1 MTIQTCNKCLI
12 QKSLDQF
19 YLNPSKLSHRKKC
32 KKCFNDELRD
42 WTKAHPEH
50 HNAKVKEWNR
60 KNPEKFK
67 EINQRNYKKQNE
79 KRDKVKE
86 KVLND
91 YPCLV
96 CGENEQILLDFHH
109 LDPTVKEN
117 SPSSHSL
124 TWRKMLKEI
133 SKCVV
138 LCCKCHRRYHAG
150 KIQLPE
156 PLIPID
162 VSRYSKSQQD

>member
-1 MTIQTCNKCLI
+1 MKVC
-12 QKSLDQF
+12 
-19 YLNPSKLSHRKKC
+19 RKC
-32 KKCFNDELRD
+32 KKDKDLSEFYMEYRSESLRAICKECHLGNEQQ
-42 WTKAHPEH
+42 WRSTHREQ
-50 HNAKVKEWNR
+50 HNAGALKWAKS
-60 KNPEKFK
+60 NPEKVRAM
-67 EINQRNYKKQNE
+67 NVRNYKKQND
-79 KRDKVKE
+79 KRNEVKE

-96 CGENEQILLDFHH
+96 CGENEHILLDFHH

-162 VSRYSKSQQD
+162 ASRYAKSQ